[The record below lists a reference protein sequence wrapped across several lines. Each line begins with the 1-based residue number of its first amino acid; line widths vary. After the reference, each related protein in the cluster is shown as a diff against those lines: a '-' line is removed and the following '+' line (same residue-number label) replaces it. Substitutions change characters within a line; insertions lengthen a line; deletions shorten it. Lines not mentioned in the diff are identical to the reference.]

1 MNLIMA
7 ISRNG
12 YVARS
17 ADDDMSWTGPI
28 DKAVF
33 KLLTSTHPVLAVSA
47 KTLEYMPKSLPGRGK
62 LYALSTDP
70 RKGVSLEDMTRFA
83 PDAWLL
89 GGQEIALYA
98 LKNGFVTKAYLCI
111 AAADV
116 EPGPDAVQDRL
127 RPCFESRRY
136 VKGRGSW
143 WDQTLRVAVD
153 SLMVEVWERGSAVH
167 GQDS

>member
-1 MNLIMA
+1 MRLIMA

-17 ADDDMSWTGPI
+17 ASDDMSWTGPV

-70 RKGVSLEDMTRFA
+70 RRGVSLEDMTRFA

-111 AAADV
+111 ADTDV
-116 EPGPDAVQDRL
+116 EPEPDAIQDRL
-127 RPCFESRRY
+127 RPYFEGRRY

-143 WDQTLRVAVD
+143 WDQTMRVAVD
-153 SLMVEVWERGSAVH
+153 SLMVEVWERGSAIN